1 MPGALLIAALLVIA
15 WNALRSARRYARFRA
30 LVETQDRQRA
40 VTRWAAIGFLQWF
53 AMPLAG
59 LALLGR
65 IDALWVFPPEF
76 EPVALA
82 DSARQGLC
90 YLAMFAGGLA
100 VCVAIGRGVR
110 RLRKRKPMGQ
120 PKAAR
125 MPDIAAI
132 LPRNAAEG
140 RRVALLTANAGLSE
154 EVCFRLY
161 LPLLIVLAG
170 GNALAAFVLAG
181 LVFGMMH
188 RYQGW
193 VGVISTTVVGT
204 ILTLTYL
211 TSRGLALPIVMH
223 LAVNATNLV
232 VLPARRGWKPVP
244 GSD

>member
-1 MPGALLIAALLVIA
+1 MPWALLIAALLVIA
-15 WNALRSARRYARFRA
+15 WNALRSARVYARFRS
-30 LVETQDRQRA
+30 LDETRDRQRA
-40 VTRWAAIGFLQWF
+40 MTRWAAVGFLRWF
-53 AMPLAG
+53 AMPVVG
-59 LALLGR
+59 LALIGR

-76 EPVALA
+76 ESVALA
-82 DSARQGLC
+82 DSAARGLS
-90 YLAMFAGGLA
+90 YLALFAGWLA
-100 VCVAIGRGVR
+100 LCAAIGVGVR
-110 RLRKRKPMGQ
+110 RLRKRKPAAR

-140 RRVALLTANAGLSE
+140 RRVALLTANAGISE

-161 LPLLIVLAG
+161 LPLLIALTG

-193 VGVISTTVVGT
+193 TGVISTTVVGA

-232 VLPARRGWKPVP
+232 VLPARRGWKPIAA
-244 GSD
+244 SD